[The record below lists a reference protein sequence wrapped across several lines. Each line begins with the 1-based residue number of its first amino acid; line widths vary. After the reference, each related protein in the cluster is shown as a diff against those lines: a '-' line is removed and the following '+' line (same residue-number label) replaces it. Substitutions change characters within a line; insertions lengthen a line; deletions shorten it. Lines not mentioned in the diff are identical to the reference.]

1 MVLRRSPKYPIEC
14 IIVGDRRNRGESNFG
29 ANLKIRIQ
37 KDGTTEIQ
45 AHIVEEVSRMM
56 DKAIE
61 FNQKVM
67 GREISSDPTKTIDEQ
82 GKQKSIPL
90 GK

>member
-1 MVLRRSPKYPIEC
+1 M
-14 IIVGDRRNRGESNFG
+14 FG

-67 GREISSDPTKTIDEQ
+67 GREISSDLTKTIDEQ
-82 GKQKSIPL
+82 CKQKSIPL